1 MSVCCH
7 FGSPQYF
14 HLNKAIWS
22 LSFSLFFSQCQI
34 CNFQGFK
41 RELCLVSRHHDTGFL
56 CDPVELPVFQQK
68 EGPTQ
73 QGGFRR
79 LTLQQIPAPQA
90 EPCAYCHSQSTPQ
103 ESTKTCLHL
112 GLAGWWWELDALF
125 FSVFLKMPSF
135 TDAWAK
141 LVTSQFPVL
150 YFKNAM
156 FWSYLIMWHILL
168 SKNDTL
174 LWHFTTYIST

>member
-1 MSVCCH
+1 M
-7 FGSPQYF
+7 YA
-14 HLNKAIWS
+14 AILAAHS
-22 LSFSLFFSQCQI
+22 IFISTRQSGLFLSLFFPQYHI

-112 GLAGWWWELDALF
+112 GPGWLVVRIGC
-125 FSVFLKMPSF
+125 SVL
-135 TDAWAK
+135 
-141 LVTSQFPVL
+141 LCFP
-150 YFKNAM
+150 KNAK
-156 FWSYLIMWHILL
+156 FYRCLSQACHLSISCPLL
-168 SKNDTL
+168 RKCNAL
-174 LWHFTTYIST
+174 ELFNYV